1 MARSFLAEFLQG
13 TAEASNNWP
22 EVLQRQQALKA
33 QDKAAQE
40 RTRVREEAAIKLQEH
55 RERQFAMQR
64 YNQRYTM
71 LTAKKEDYDG
81 MIQTLQES
89 GPMTEEKMS
98 TIEKLRKGS
107 LWVSQQISAAS
118 KKQDAAM
125 GWVSPSIEFGTSK
138 ANPTLASD
146 LMGVATPDLADKPL
160 SPDMPAYQGMAT
172 APEGAQV
179 GEVITAIPPSGTSIV
194 GPIDIAAEYDSALA
208 RGMQQNLFSGI
219 LKDVTD
225 RMDNAITKD
234 YGDIHHHLK
243 QTMQIYGRYLAPE
256 DYKNLHVYL
265 QENYKNMI
273 LDEEKLY
280 SVFRMANEVAKSTD
294 PEEAAEAWALYSI
307 PMQDRLPSG
316 YQRKIYENLL
326 MRQNKYYNK
335 QLTATMKNDIADA
348 EVERRGAHGVIN
360 ALKTGVLDEHMGR
373 LDAVRTEIF
382 EYLNNP
388 ENILWYGGGLS
399 PEAERGLAKLRL
411 NTEFMGR
418 SLTGAAIQPFERE
431 VFKALFGSIDMKPQ
445 TVINN
450 LEAFMEV
457 RAGEIE
463 AILKINRETLRG
475 STGAIN
481 YNMPRIKTGS
491 YNPSNYEN
499 PGVRDGLPTDA
510 TGANILG
517 LGNRSELR
525 PPSGLSAT
533 QQTPIDPATFKGPQ

>member
-1 MARSFLAEFLQG
+1 
-13 TAEASNNWP
+13 
-22 EVLQRQQALKA
+22 
-33 QDKAAQE
+33 
-40 RTRVREEAAIKLQEH
+40 
-55 RERQFAMQR
+55 
-64 YNQRYTM
+64 
-71 LTAKKEDYDG
+71 
-81 MIQTLQES
+81 
-89 GPMTEEKMS
+89 
-98 TIEKLRKGS
+98 
-107 LWVSQQISAAS
+107 
-118 KKQDAAM
+118 
-125 GWVSPSIEFGTSK
+125 
-138 ANPTLASD
+138 
-146 LMGVATPDLADKPL
+146 
-160 SPDMPAYQGMAT
+160 
-172 APEGAQV
+172 
-179 GEVITAIPPSGTSIV
+179 
-194 GPIDIAAEYDSALA
+194 
-208 RGMQQNLFSGI
+208 
-219 LKDVTD
+219 
-225 RMDNAITKD
+225 
-234 YGDIHHHLK
+234 
-243 QTMQIYGRYLAPE
+243 
-256 DYKNLHVYL
+256 
-265 QENYKNMI
+265 
-273 LDEEKLY
+273 
-280 SVFRMANEVAKSTD
+280 
-294 PEEAAEAWALYSI
+294 
-307 PMQDRLPSG
+307 
-316 YQRKIYENLL
+316 
-326 MRQNKYYNK
+326 
-335 QLTATMKNDIADA
+335 MKNDIADA

-457 RAGEIE
+457 RAGKIE
-463 AILKINRETLRG
+463 AILKINRETLGG

-481 YNMPRIKTGS
+481 YNIPRIKIDS
-491 YNPSNYEN
+491 YNPSNYED